1 MKVVISSPFRS
12 NTKIVLSLGDSV
24 AEILMTGI
32 TLRTPSEYLKSIS
45 GTYGVYNGVADV
57 ILSLSFH
64 TNLSTYVPFG
74 RPSNTG
80 TPFTIPMED
89 SVVVGFHG
97 RAGYYLDAIG
107 IYVKPLNPRGSISL
121 GTWGGPKG
129 DPFGFM
135 VGTTSWIKQIII
147 RHDSNIKALSFKDEN
162 DHNYGIFGGKNPND
176 LGREAIIEFDGRSEF
191 LTSISGTNG
200 SYVNYASVIT
210 SLLFETNLNTYG
222 PFGREIGTTFSLPIM
237 RGAVVVGFHGKS
249 NIYIDSIGIY
259 VRPAATLLIS
269 APITFLEGFRES
281 ITLPMAE
288 ISTTGQPAP
297 TDRLLNGRIPVDY
310 FGELIVS

>member
-1 MKVVISSPFRS
+1 MGSTSELEGVISIGAWGSRS
-12 NTKIVLSLGDSV
+12 GGDSWSYKPNTSSPIR
-24 AEILMTGI
+24 EILFHEGGNIKSIFFRHQDRFISGAFGGRDPRDRGTERRI

-45 GTYGVYNGVADV
+45 GTYGLYNRAADV

-64 TNLSTYVPFG
+64 TNLSTYGPFG
-74 RPSNTG
+74 RPSGSNPG

-89 SVVVGFHG
+89 SVLVGFHG
-97 RAGYYLDAIG
+97 RAGFYLDAIG

-121 GTWGGPKG
+121 GTWGGPEG
-129 DPFGFM
+129 DPFGFV
-135 VGTTSWIKQIII
+135 VGTTSWIKQIIV
-147 RHDSNIKALSFKDEN
+147 RHDSNIKALSFKDGN

-176 LGREAIIEFDGRSEF
+176 LGRETIIEFDGRSEF

-259 VRPAATLLIS
+259 VRPRTV
-269 APITFLEGFRES
+269 G
-281 ITLPMAE
+281 
-288 ISTTGQPAP
+288 
-297 TDRLLNGRIPVDY
+297 
-310 FGELIVS
+310 